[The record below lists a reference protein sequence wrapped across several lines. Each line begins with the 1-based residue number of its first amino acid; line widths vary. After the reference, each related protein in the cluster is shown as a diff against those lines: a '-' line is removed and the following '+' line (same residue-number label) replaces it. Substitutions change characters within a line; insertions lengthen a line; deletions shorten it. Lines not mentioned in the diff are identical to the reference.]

1 MADLVLTELT
11 DGVAVVSLNRPEK
24 HNALDD
30 TTSAE
35 YRRAMEWALR
45 EPEAR
50 CIVLRGEGRSFCSG
64 RDVTQLGQRP
74 PGVGDYTFVRAAQQ
88 GNVDLMSSPKPS
100 IAAVKGYCLGGGFER
115 ALAADIR
122 IGSPDAV
129 MSLPEVTYGLV
140 PDTGGT
146 QLLTALVG
154 PGRAKELVLTGG
166 RIDADQALAWGIL
179 NRIVPAEELD
189 EVVMELART
198 IAANS
203 PMAVALGKQLVD
215 QCWADQIGR
224 GLKAELTAQTALFTS
239 EDYREARLARREGRP
254 PRFAGK

>member
-1 MADLVLTELT
+1 MADLVLTELR
-11 DGVAVVSLNRPEK
+11 DGVAIVSLNRPEK
-24 HNALDD
+24 HNALDNA
-30 TTSAE
+30 TSAE
-35 YRRAMEWALR
+35 YRQAMEWALH

-50 CIVLRGEGRSFCSG
+50 CIVLRGEGRSFSSG
-64 RDVTQLGQRP
+64 RDVTQLGSRP
-74 PGVGDYTFVRAAQQ
+74 TGVGDYTFVRAAQQ
-88 GNVDLMSSPKPS
+88 GNVDLMASPKPS

-154 PGRAKELVLTGG
+154 PGRAKELVLTGR
-166 RIDADQALAWGIL
+166 RISAAEALAWGIL
-179 NRIVPAEELD
+179 NRIVPADQLD
-189 EVVMELART
+189 DVVMDLART
-198 IAANS
+198 IAAHS
-203 PMAVALGKQLVD
+203 PMAVALGKQLVE

-239 EDYREARLARREGRP
+239 ADYKEARLARQEGRP
-254 PRFAGK
+254 PEFIGK